1 MRIAAFSRMRAYGR
15 DGRLAAV
22 LRLSLPK
29 LCDEG
34 DGDGNAHDAFN
45 AFYIAISERIQRAA
59 EKIAFPSEAR
69 DGAAPVR
76 ITADFF
82 DVTDTVCK
90 VRRKYASAVAVKRR
104 ITISAAGERKTLE
117 FVDIYDVHSGVFLK

>member
-29 LCDEG
+29 LCDDG
-34 DGDGNAHDAFN
+34 DGDGNAFN
-45 AFYIAISERIQRAA
+45 AFYIALSERIQSAA
-59 EKIAFPSEAR
+59 AKIAFSSEAC
-69 DGAAPVR
+69 DGAVPVR

-82 DVTDTVCK
+82 DVTDTVCAL
-90 VRRKYASAVAVKRR
+90 RRKYASAVAVKRR
-104 ITISAAGERKTLE
+104 ISISAAGELKTLE
-117 FVDIYDVHSGVFLK
+117 FVDIYDVHGGVFLK

>member
-34 DGDGNAHDAFN
+34 DGDGNAFN
-45 AFYIAISERIQRAA
+45 AFYIAISERIQRAT
-59 EKIAFPSEAR
+59 EKIAFQSEAR